1 MAAVK
6 GGPRR
11 GGGGRSL
18 RSPSA
23 GVACR
28 YGRHTLR
35 LARGGGGLSHAEVV
49 RRAVQPARLERRMDV
64 CSRGAG
70 GGGRDGAT
78 GSRGVASAG
87 SGSRGAGGG
96 GTDGATGS
104 RGGLR
109 RLRFAR
115 GGAGRDRLDRG
126 GLRGAPARRKLG
138 RSPALPRRQ
147 RWWDEQV
154 NYQGLKL
161 SESRGEV
168 AYLRG
173 QFRYVGG
180 AFRSCGARR
189 GWGSVI
195 QSGSAVD
202 AEGTVTRRL
211 PATIRTGPRRR
222 HVGIHLHLAAI
233 LKSLP
238 PNYPI
243 PLTAAGGAPMGT
255 LRGRLLHFR
264 DAPPKGGVLQR

>member
-1 MAAVK
+1 MRCNRLAWS
-6 GGPRR
+6 GD
-11 GGGGRSL
+11 GRL
-18 RSPSA
+18 
-23 GVACR
+23 
-28 YGRHTLR
+28 
-35 LARGGGGLSHAEVV
+35 LARGGWWWKGRCDRLPRGGL
-49 RRAVQPARLERRMDV
+49 RRLRFAR
-64 CSRGAG
+64 
-70 GGGRDGAT
+70 GGRWWKGRCD
-78 GSRGVASAG
+78 RLM
-87 SGSRGAGGG
+87 
-96 GTDGATGS
+96 

-147 RWWDEQV
+147 RWWYEQI